1 MIKVISID
9 LDGTLLNK
17 EHIIPERTVNYLN
30 SLISDGYFL
39 ILCSGRPYRSMLQY
53 AKLFPPSLILI
64 SENGAYIGNMD
75 ESYVRELKRFSKS
88 LFLDL
93 FKDNKDIIKN
103 AFYSVGNNAY
113 IYNRIPKLE
122 PFYHIGP
129 ETVVIN
135 GAYDNV
141 KNLEAPNGALFII
154 ESAERK
160 RFEDY
165 INNTKKIAYRLLGYD
180 TKNAV
185 YEISLS
191 KVDKSI
197 AISRVLKHYGYNFK
211 ELMAFGD
218 GVNDL
223 ETLSNAEVS
232 VAMANAEIEVRNIAK
247 YTTEFDCENEGVYHF
262 LIEHLKDCEK

>member
-17 EHIIPERTVNYLN
+17 EHIIPERSVKYLN
-30 SLISDGYFL
+30 SLIEEGYFL
-39 ILCSGRPYRSMLQY
+39 ILCSGRPYRSMLQF
-53 AKLFPPSLILI
+53 ANQFPANLILI
-64 SENGAYIGNMD
+64 SENGAFIGNRD
-75 ESYVRELKRFSKS
+75 QSYIRELKRFSKS

-113 IYNRIPKLE
+113 IYNRILKLE

-135 GAYDNV
+135 GAYDKV
-141 KNLEAPNGALFII
+141 KNLEAPNGAMFII
-154 ESAERK
+154 ESNERK

-180 TKNAV
+180 SKNAV

-197 AISRVLKHYGYNFK
+197 AIARVLKHYGYTFK
-211 ELMAFGD
+211 DLMAFGD
-218 GVNDL
+218 GINDL

-232 VAMANAEIEVRNIAK
+232 VAMSNAEVEIRNIAK
-247 YTTEFDCENEGVYHF
+247 YITKFDCEHEGVYNF
-262 LIEHLKDCEK
+262 LIEYLKGDC